1 MHAPVVLCLVPEDL
15 EAVCCSLAVYCI
27 VLQCA
32 ATCCSVMQW
41 NGVAP
46 EDGDVETKD
55 DVCVCLCVCM
65 CPSFSLDIQKPRV
78 VSMKANGGG
87 GEWGDTQREQELR
100 QGQDKRAGGGH
111 ACECVCV

>member
-1 MHAPVVLCLVPEDL
+1 LHAPVVLCLVPEDL

-87 GEWGDTQREQELR
+87 GEWGGYTARTGAETGAR
-100 QGQDKRAGGGH
+100 QARGGGP
-111 ACECVCV
+111 CV